1 MSSPP
6 PAYDPPS
13 SSYPYRSS
21 SPTSPTQPTSATSKP
36 YSDHSRPLLPRH
48 KSLLDEILPIPTPAY
63 SDHRSDWPVLRRTL
77 AVGIIMIFFS
87 SVIFLALT
95 TGHGGSGMKSIFS
108 SLRPDEDLL
117 SGSVQG
123 IGGVKDMNDSSKGE
137 IDFEHYTILRTLPG
151 ELPALG
157 KRLILIGDIH
167 GSIDPLKRLMTKI
180 QYDQEHDRLIHVGD
194 LIAKGEGNDEV
205 LSWMRERE
213 VMGVRGNHDQPVI
226 QWRAWME
233 WAGGRNW
240 QDYVDGL
247 EPLGEKTALSALSKN
262 GKMFPKDWEWKGEHW
277 QLAREIQ
284 STNYHYLLNLPLVLH
299 LPVLHTFVVHAGLL
313 PSNQLKSSS
322 DPSQPLVQASN
333 STGLSRASEELGI
346 LFQVPQNSVPW
357 NLLNIRSV
365 LKKGK
370 HRGEPTNS
378 SKKGTPWSDI
388 WNKEMKR
395 CRGEGAWAD
404 TKTSSEVENEIEDSD
419 IETEEEEEVDEL
431 KSVTPTQKGRSGG
444 RRDKLPCSPITVI
457 YGHAAGRG
465 LDIKRFSKGI
475 DTGCVYGK
483 QLTGLIIG
491 DTSGLEG
498 EKVRVG
504 DHEGLLVHEQCGK
517 NGT

>member
-21 SPTSPTQPTSATSKP
+21 SPTSPTSPTQPTSATSKP

-63 SDHRSDWPVLRRTL
+63 SDHRSEWPVLRRTL
-77 AVGIIMIFFS
+77 AVGIIIIFFS
-87 SVIFLALT
+87 SVIFLAST
-95 TGHGGSGMKSIFS
+95 SGHGGSGMKSIFS

-123 IGGVKDMNDSSKGE
+123 IGGVEDMNDSSKGE

-205 LSWMRERE
+205 LTWMRDRE
-213 VMGVRGNHDQPVI
+213 VMGVRGNHDQPVGVIPLSPSAISMVGSKVI

-233 WAGGRNW
+233 WAGGRDW

-346 LFQVPQNSVPW
+346 LFQVPQNTVPW

-370 HRGEPTNS
+370 HKGEPTNS

-395 CRGEGAWAD
+395 CRGEGAWTD
-404 TKTSSEVENEIEDSD
+404 TKTSSEYAGHGVNQGDMNQLS
-419 IETEEEEEVDEL
+419 
-431 KSVTPTQKGRSGG
+431 
-444 RRDKLPCSPITVI
+444 KLPCSPITVI

-483 QLTGLIIG
+483 QLTVLIIG

-504 DHEGLLVHEQCGK
+504 DHEGLLVNEECGK
-517 NGT
+517 KGT